1 MNYKQALSVMNGYNI
16 VFNGGSITNDD
27 LAIKFLKVKKWVKA
41 VEEEYN
47 AGIEALLKKHKAGED
62 FEMDMKTGEFV
73 RGNEEGYDNYS
84 KDSEKFVK
92 KEIKVE
98 IKLPELTTEEF
109 KGSKIPFQALS
120 LFEDAGLIEV

>member
-1 MNYKQALSVMNGYNI
+1 MNYKQALSVMNGYNT
-16 VFNGGSITNDD
+16 VFTGGSITNDD
-27 LAIKFLKVKKWVKA
+27 LAIKFLKIKKWVKA
-41 VEEEYN
+41 AEEEYN
-47 AGIEALLKKHKAGED
+47 AGIEALQKKHKAGED
-62 FEMDMKTGEFV
+62 FEMDTKTGEFV
-73 RGNEEGYDNYS
+73 SGSKEIYDNYA
-84 KDSEKFVK
+84 KDSDKFVE